1 MDYPVL
7 VNRGKPLGHFHEEE
21 NQGTW
26 FKSGKI
32 QARQAQ
38 QSHPRGIQGGV
49 WA

>member
-7 VNRGKPLGHFHEEE
+7 VNRGKPLGQSHEEE

-32 QARQAQ
+32 
-38 QSHPRGIQGGV
+38 
-49 WA
+49 